1 MYEMS
6 TGLPPYS
13 GDNFME
19 ILTKK
24 ATIDPPVPI
33 TVRTDLPLPVSELI
47 SAAMSRNPDERP
59 QSMDALEYELN
70 KCLAG
75 RGVAV
80 AQILGM
86 NTDANVVAS
95 LNSGLSM
102 RNLDDGIVRSSG
114 PSGRAGT
121 HSGISEVWETRS
133 GVSRSM
139 PPQGSGGFGR
149 PSSEPTSS
157 PGVVRPS
164 TSPSDRTPFPRP
176 GTPAPDRASSQDDRS
191 PATAMPQSSA
201 LVLPPN
207 EPGITPSLKKK
218 GGSLGPILLLLVLL
232 GGGGALAYMML
243 NNAEKQS
250 PTNGVEPPPPP
261 PTPDSA
267 GSVQVVAPQPDAAGT
282 AAAIVPP
289 APGGDV
295 PKTSETPL
303 NATGSA
309 TKPPVNA
316 ATPKHPTPA
325 NTPKHP
331 AVATD
336 DKVEPKA
343 VIIKQINDAEAQSDW
358 TAVRAGYQKLGKV
371 KGMQQQALYGEALA
385 AFQQGDT
392 TSAENIS
399 VKAGSTPGPWKLK
412 ALLLHADAIF
422 KQGDAKR
429 AKDNYISLR
438 ALAGDKD
445 FKATVTKKIAL
456 CNGKL
461 GLAERDGI
469 LN

>member
-1 MYEMS
+1 MI
-6 TGLPPYS
+6 P
-13 GDNFME
+13 
-19 ILTKK
+19 
-24 ATIDPPVPI
+24 
-33 TVRTDLPLPVSELI
+33 
-47 SAAMSRNPDERP
+47 
-59 QSMDALEYELN
+59 
-70 KCLAG
+70 
-75 RGVAV
+75 
-80 AQILGM
+80 
-86 NTDANVVAS
+86 
-95 LNSGLSM
+95 
-102 RNLDDGIVRSSG
+102 
-114 PSGRAGT
+114 
-121 HSGISEVWETRS
+121 
-133 GVSRSM
+133 
-139 PPQGSGGFGR
+139 
-149 PSSEPTSS
+149 
-157 PGVVRPS
+157 
-164 TSPSDRTPFPRP
+164 
-176 GTPAPDRASSQDDRS
+176 
-191 PATAMPQSSA
+191 PATAVPQSSA

-207 EPGITPSLKKK
+207 ETGMTPSLKKK

-243 NNAEKQS
+243 NNAEKQT
-250 PTNGVEPPPPP
+250 PTNGVEPPP
-261 PTPDSA
+261 TPGSA
-267 GSVQVVAPQPDAAGT
+267 GSAQVVAPQPDAA
-282 AAAIVPP
+282 AAAIVQPTV
-289 APGGDV
+289 GSDV

-303 NATGSA
+303 APNGGSA
-309 TKPPVNA
+309 SKPPVNA
-316 ATPKHPTPA
+316 TTQKHPTPGS

-331 AVATD
+331 AVATVE

-399 VKAGSTPGPWKLK
+399 TKAGSTPGPWKLK

-456 CNGKL
+456 CNAKL

-469 LN
+469 IN